1 MFTCS
6 LSCITS
12 LLSLFTR
19 AAPSSTVETL
29 WANFNVLTVSPK
41 ESTSGLTCA
50 NINVLARPPEI
61 QFFHKENLVNIR
73 LISNVFKEM
82 STHKNK
88 IFKHCKVTNHIWLPH
103 SLQRSFQ
110 HKWINKRVKKPT
122 DVHSFLFHHFGYTQY
137 PLTLTDAA
145 SPSDKL
151 QITHYSKEKELEAL
165 WKGDM

>member
-88 IFKHCKVTNHIWLPH
+88 IFKHCKVTNHFWLPH

-110 HKWINKRVKKPT
+110 HKWINKRVKNLQMCIQ
-122 DVHSFLFHHFGYTQY
+122 SFSPFWIHTIPPHPNRCSKSKGQVTNYTLF
-137 PLTLTDAA
+137 
-145 SPSDKL
+145 
-151 QITHYSKEKELEAL
+151 
-165 WKGDM
+165 